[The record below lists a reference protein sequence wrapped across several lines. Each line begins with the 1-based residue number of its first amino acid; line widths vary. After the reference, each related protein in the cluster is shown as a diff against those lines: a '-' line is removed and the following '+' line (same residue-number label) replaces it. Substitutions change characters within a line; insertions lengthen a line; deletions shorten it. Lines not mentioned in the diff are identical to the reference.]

1 MVRKTVEKINTVRK
15 MIKSR
20 YMQLEQSYKYVKKIT
35 KKNKDDVSRKF
46 SKHIETIK
54 SYFDDYKKRQCEML
68 NEALIQQEG
77 RVNDCT

>member
-35 KKNKDDVSRKF
+35 KKNKDD
-46 SKHIETIK
+46 
-54 SYFDDYKKRQCEML
+54 M
-68 NEALIQQEG
+68 
-77 RVNDCT
+77 